1 MNDFMNIEKIL
12 MKSEAFIKKNKGLL
26 TTIGACIGVGATI
39 YFTAKATV
47 KVEKILKNKDNEI
60 EIKDQTK
67 NVVKACIKPS
77 CAAALTIFCIVL
89 TYRFS
94 KQAEAGLLSLLAG
107 SAAVMKEYRKQMV
120 ESGVMSPDEE
130 CDCYEAAQRALD
142 ESELPK
148 KENYDNYIL
157 YKEELTGEFFYA
169 EPNDISIA
177 EIKLNRNINIGECES
192 FWFWLQCL
200 TDNDTFKD
208 YEQGAK
214 RCGWSSKG
222 WGSEEKYGYAYVDV
236 CQKKC
241 VDENGRE
248 YVLIYYPFLPHADY
262 EDPDLIDEKTYE
274 VTRIMKYC

>member
-1 MNDFMNIEKIL
+1 MNLDYILKKSMN
-12 MKSEAFIKKNKGLL
+12 FVKKNKGLI
-26 TTIGACIGVGATI
+26 TTIGACVGVAATV
-39 YFTAKATV
+39 YFTAKATL
-47 KVEKILKNKDNEI
+47 KVEEILKNKENDI
-60 EIKDQTK
+60 AIKSQK
-67 NVVKACIKPS
+67 KEVVKACAKP
-77 CAAALTIFCIVL
+77 AATAALTIFCIVL
-89 TYRFS
+89 TYRFG
-94 KQAEAGLLSLLAG
+94 KQTEAGLLSLLAG

-120 ESGVMSPDEE
+120 ESGAMSPDEE

-177 EIKLNRNINIGECES
+177 EIKLNRNINLGECES

-200 TDNDTFKD
+200 TDDDTFKD

-236 CQKKC
+236 YQKKC

-248 YVLIYYPFLPHADY
+248 YVLIYYPFLPHVDY
-262 EDPDLIDEKTYE
+262 EDPDLNDEKTYE
-274 VTRIMKYC
+274 VTRVMKYC